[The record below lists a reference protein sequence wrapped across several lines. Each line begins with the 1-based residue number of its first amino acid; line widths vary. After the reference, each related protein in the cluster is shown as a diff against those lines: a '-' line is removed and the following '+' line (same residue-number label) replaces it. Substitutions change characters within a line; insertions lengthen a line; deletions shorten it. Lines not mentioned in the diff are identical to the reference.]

1 MFQWDNTALSLA
13 TKTLNNTEVWDKY
26 QTFEKVLLLMPL
38 LQSENI
44 EHIQRYK
51 LELERRDSFLRADP
65 NFDPGSTKLLQTWLD
80 IAKENMEVLK
90 AYNRFPE
97 RNEILGRVSTSDEEA
112 YLEIF
117 KTDSKRKKSSA
128 YR

>member
-1 MFQWDNTALSLA
+1 
-13 TKTLNNTEVWDKY
+13 
-26 QTFEKVLLLMPL
+26 MPL

-44 EHIQRYK
+44 EHIQRFK
-51 LELERRDSFLRADP
+51 VELERRDSFLRADP
-65 NFDPGSTKLLQTWLD
+65 RFDPGSTMLLQTWLD

-90 AYNRFPE
+90 AYSRFPE
-97 RNEILGRVSTSDEEA
+97 RNEFLGRTSTSDEEA